1 MTADFNLSPHFK
13 LSELVRS
20 EKAIELQIDNMPRD
34 ESIINNLRIVCCRI
48 LEPVRDHFGKPITP
62 TSGYRSPQLNFNV
75 RGSATSQHTF
85 GQAVD
90 FEVPGVSNYDL
101 AKWIAINLTY
111 DQLILEHY
119 TRGVPNSGWVHCSIK
134 SGQNRMQILTIT
146 KEGERLDG
154 LHE

>member
-1 MTADFNLSPHFK
+1 MKDFNLSPHFK
-13 LSELVRS
+13 LSEMVRS

-34 ESIINNLRIVCCRI
+34 ETIINNLRIVCCRI
-48 LEPVRDHFGKPITP
+48 LEPVRDHFGPFTP
-62 TSGYRSPQLNFNV
+62 NSGYRCSQLNQLV
-75 RGSATSQHTF
+75 RGSVTSQHTF

-90 FEVPGVSNYDL
+90 CEIPGVSNYDL
-101 AKWIAINLTY
+101 AKWIAVNLTY

>member
-34 ESIINNLRIVCCRI
+34 ETIINNLRIVCCRI
-48 LEPVRDHFGKPITP
+48 LEPVRDHFGPFTP
-62 TSGYRSPQLNFNV
+62 NSGYRTPQLNQLV
-75 RGSATSQHTF
+75 RGSVISQHIF

-90 FEVPGVSNYDL
+90 CEIPGVSNYDL
-101 AKWIAINLTY
+101 AKWIAVNLTY